1 MKINHSFGKQLILQ
15 KININEHKDKKNHLE
30 RIFSDPNYYFSD
42 KFNGHNIIIGKKNS
56 KNILSRS
63 NSRRKSFKKN
73 HRFSIV
79 SIKNDSK
86 KKDMPK
92 ITMNLNLNPNQI
104 IIDHNE
110 LKEIYKRFKNID
122 QKNSNETTIKRN
134 NNKSKNKMNFVEHEY
149 TNEINDKKYKTIK
162 TEIEH
167 DLNFQEEVLLKKKR
181 EDLKIQNI
189 SKQLSMK
196 LKRPI
201 SKLLMKNNE
210 EYRTKKEIKDFL
222 YKEIKNSNPE
232 PNYKWTVSLRDN
244 DNHYLNEGSIRN
256 PYWTLYINKKENEE
270 NEKIRNPDFFYTTKS
285 TFYQRNQYLKGKI
298 PHKTFYTLNK
308 DLNNTNS
315 QFSQICV
322 KGKKLLDFEIENSKY
337 LKGRKIILNNNPF
350 GIGNSFISNINYLID
365 KNMKNEIYKKN
376 IDYKSIKKKKKT
388 ISCVF
393 DNRMKNDIC

>member
-1 MKINHSFGKQLILQ
+1 MKIHHSFGKQLLLQ

-30 RIFSDPNYYFSD
+30 RIFSDPNYYFSN
-42 KFNGHNIIIGKKNS
+42 KFNGHNIIIGKKHS
-56 KNILSRS
+56 KNIISRS
-63 NSRRKSFKKN
+63 NSKKKSIKKN
-73 HRFSIV
+73 HRFSII
-79 SIKNDSK
+79 SLKNDSK

-92 ITMNLNLNPNQI
+92 ITTNLNLNPNQI

-110 LKEIYKRFKNID
+110 LKQIYKRFKTINE
-122 QKNSNETTIKRN
+122 KNSIE
-134 NNKSKNKMNFVEHEY
+134 NKKNKYKDKDRINFVEHEF

-167 DLNFQEEVLLKKKR
+167 DLNFQEEVLLKKKN
-181 EDLKIQNI
+181 EDLKIENI
-189 SKQLSMK
+189 SKKLSIK

-210 EYRTKKEIKDFL
+210 EYRTKKEIQYTF
-222 YKEIKNSNPE
+222 YKEVKNSIPE
-232 PNYKWTVSLRDN
+232 PNYKWTVNLRDN
-244 DNHYLNEGSIRN
+244 DNHYLNEGSIKN

-322 KGKKLLDFEIENSKY
+322 KGKKLLDFEIENSQY
-337 LKGRKIILNNNPF
+337 LKGRKIILTNHPF
-350 GIGNSFISNINYLID
+350 GIGNSFLSNVINLSD
-365 KNMKNEIYKKN
+365 KSLKNEMYKKN
-376 IDYKSIKKKKKT
+376 VDFKSIRRKKKAL
-388 ISCVF
+388 SCVF
-393 DNRMKNDIC
+393 DN

>member
-210 EYRTKKEIKDFL
+210 EYRTKKEIKESL

-270 NEKIRNPDFFYTTKS
+270 NEKIRNPDFFYS
-285 TFYQRNQYLKGKI
+285 TQSNFYQRNQYLKGKI
-298 PHKTFYTLNK
+298 PHKTYYTLNK

-315 QFSQICV
+315 QVTQICV
-322 KGKKLLDFEIENSKY
+322 KGKKLLDFEIENSQY
-337 LKGRKIILNNNPF
+337 LKGRKIILTNHPF
-350 GIGNSFISNINYLID
+350 GIGSSFLSNVINFLNILIM
-365 KNMKNEIYKKN
+365 N
-376 IDYKSIKKKKKT
+376 
-388 ISCVF
+388 
-393 DNRMKNDIC
+393 

>member
-15 KININEHKDKKNHLE
+15 KININEHKEKKNHLE
-30 RIFSDPNYYFSD
+30 RIFSDPNYYFLD
-42 KFNGHNIIIGKKNS
+42 KFNGHNLIIGKKNS
-56 KNILSRS
+56 KNLISRS

-73 HRFSIV
+73 HRFSII

-86 KKDMPK
+86 KRDMPK
-92 ITMNLNLNPNQI
+92 VTMNLNSNPNQI
-104 IIDHNE
+104 IIDHKE

-122 QKNSNETTIKRN
+122 KKNSNETTIKR
-134 NNKSKNKMNFVEHEY
+134 KKTKNKINFISYEY

-167 DLNFQEEVLLKKKR
+167 DLNFQEEVLLKKKS

-189 SKQLSMK
+189 TKNLSIK

-201 SKLLMKNNE
+201 SKLLMKSND
-210 EYRTKKEIKDFL
+210 EYRTKKEIKDSF
-222 YKEIKNSNPE
+222 YKEIKNTIPE
-232 PNYKWTVSLRDN
+232 PNYKWTVNLRDN
-244 DNHYLNEGSIRN
+244 DNHYLNEGSIKN

-270 NEKIRNPDFFYTTKS
+270 NEKIRNPDFFYTTQSK
-285 TFYQRNQYLKGKI
+285 FYQRNQYLKGKI

-308 DLNNTNS
+308 DLNNTNR
-315 QFSQICV
+315 QVSQIYV

-376 IDYKSIKKKKKT
+376 IDYKSIKKKKRT
-388 ISCVF
+388 ISCVL
-393 DNRMKNDIC
+393 DNSIKNDIY

>member
-15 KININEHKDKKNHLE
+15 KININEHKEKKNHLE
-30 RIFSDPNYYFSD
+30 RIFSDPNYYFLD
-42 KFNGHNIIIGKKNS
+42 KFNGHNLIIGKKNS
-56 KNILSRS
+56 KNLISRS

-73 HRFSIV
+73 HRFSII

-86 KKDMPK
+86 KRDMPK
-92 ITMNLNLNPNQI
+92 VTMNLNSNPNQI
-104 IIDHNE
+104 IIDHKE

-122 QKNSNETTIKRN
+122 KKNSNETTIKR
-134 NNKSKNKMNFVEHEY
+134 KKTKNKINFISYEY

-167 DLNFQEEVLLKKKR
+167 DLNFQEEVLLKKKS

-189 SKQLSMK
+189 TKNLSIK

-201 SKLLMKNNE
+201 SKLLMKSND
-210 EYRTKKEIKDFL
+210 EYRTKKEIKDSF
-222 YKEIKNSNPE
+222 YKEIKNTIPE
-232 PNYKWTVSLRDN
+232 PNYKWTVNLRDN
-244 DNHYLNEGSIRN
+244 DNHYLNEGSIKN

-270 NEKIRNPDFFYTTKS
+270 NEKIRNPDFFYTTQSK
-285 TFYQRNQYLKGKI
+285 FYQRNQYLKGKI

-308 DLNNTNS
+308 DLNNTNRHV
-315 QFSQICV
+315 SQIYV

-376 IDYKSIKKKKKT
+376 IDYKSIKKKKNYFM
-388 ISCVF
+388 CF
-393 DNRMKNDIC
+393 R

>member
-15 KININEHKDKKNHLE
+15 KININEHKEKKNHLE
-30 RIFSDPNYYFSD
+30 RIFSDPNYYFLD
-42 KFNGHNIIIGKKNS
+42 KFNGHNLIIGKKNS
-56 KNILSRS
+56 KNLISRS

-73 HRFSIV
+73 HRFSII

-86 KKDMPK
+86 KRDMPK
-92 ITMNLNLNPNQI
+92 VTMNLNSNPNQI
-104 IIDHNE
+104 IIDHKE

-122 QKNSNETTIKRN
+122 KKNSNETTIKR
-134 NNKSKNKMNFVEHEY
+134 KKTKNKINFISYEY

-167 DLNFQEEVLLKKKR
+167 DLNFQEEVLLKKKS

-189 SKQLSMK
+189 TKNLSIK

-201 SKLLMKNNE
+201 SKLLMKSND
-210 EYRTKKEIKDFL
+210 EYRTKKEIKDSF
-222 YKEIKNSNPE
+222 YKEIKNTIPE
-232 PNYKWTVSLRDN
+232 PNYKWTVNLRDN
-244 DNHYLNEGSIRN
+244 DNHYLNEGSIKN

-270 NEKIRNPDFFYTTKS
+270 NEKIRNPDFFYTTQSK
-285 TFYQRNQYLKGKI
+285 FYQRNQYLKGKI

-308 DLNNTNS
+308 DLNNTNR
-315 QFSQICV
+315 QVSQIYV

-376 IDYKSIKKKKKT
+376 IDYKSIKKKKNYFM
-388 ISCVF
+388 CF
-393 DNRMKNDIC
+393 R

>member
-1 MKINHSFGKQLILQ
+1 MKIHHSFGKQLLLQ

-30 RIFSDPNYYFSD
+30 RIFSDPNYYFLD
-42 KFNGHNIIIGKKNS
+42 KFNGHNLIIGKKNS
-56 KNILSRS
+56 KNLISRS

-92 ITMNLNLNPNQI
+92 ITMNVNLNPNQI
-104 IIDHNE
+104 IINHNE

-189 SKQLSMK
+189 SKQLSIK

-201 SKLLMKNNE
+201 SKLLMKQNE
-210 EYRTKKEIKDFL
+210 EYRTIKEIKDS
-222 YKEIKNSNPE
+222 YYNEIQNSFPQQNF
-232 PNYKWTVSLRDN
+232 KWIVNLRDN
-244 DNHYLNEGSIRN
+244 DNHYINEGN
-256 PYWTLYINKKENEE
+256 EKFPVWKLYINKTIPKQI
-270 NEKIRNPDFFYTTKS
+270 IRNPNLCISTLSNESLTFF
-285 TFYQRNQYLKGKI
+285 NQI
-298 PHKTFYTLNK
+298 KT
-308 DLNNTNS
+308 
-315 QFSQICV
+315 
-322 KGKKLLDFEIENSKY
+322 
-337 LKGRKIILNNNPF
+337 R
-350 GIGNSFISNINYLID
+350 FIS
-365 KNMKNEIYKKN
+365 
-376 IDYKSIKKKKKT
+376 
-388 ISCVF
+388 
-393 DNRMKNDIC
+393 